1 VGYVWIVSLKYIKR
15 SFLVLTCLAL
25 GVCIAHSESL
35 YVSSASTNP
44 ASPYGSRETAAT
56 GIAQAVSLA
65 VDGDVVRVADGLY
78 GIREEI
84 RLVSDVDLVSEH
96 GATGTVI
103 AADGGGR
110 CLFMDN
116 TGAVVRGFT
125 LTGGRADFGGG
136 AVCLNGLLAE
146 CIVISN
152 RAHGVGG
159 GGVYA
164 TGGRIEQCTIRQN
177 SARGIGGGGLYVPWG
192 AVVSRCRITANTA
205 PGGYGG
211 GAAISGDGRLE
222 NSLVAENAGVV
233 GGGLFWSGS
242 YTGAGWITHCTVTR
256 NTGYV
261 GAIYCEGEARARNTI
276 LYDNTDTGGQT
287 TEVQSITSLATF
299 QYCCVPS
306 SVSGTGNVHQAPGFV
321 NALQGDFHLLSDS
334 PCIDAG
340 GAEGALTNDFD
351 GTARPLDG
359 DTNGPAVVDIGAYE
373 YVP

>member
-1 VGYVWIVSLKYIKR
+1 MG
-15 SFLVLTCLAL
+15 FQTALA
-25 GVCIAHSESL
+25 GTL

-44 ASPYGSRETAAT
+44 VSPYSSWETAAT
-56 GIAQAVSLA
+56 GIAQAVSA
-65 VDGDVVRVADGLY
+65 AADGDEVRVSNGVY
-78 GIREEI
+78 GVRDEI
-84 RLVSDVDLVSEH
+84 RLLSNVDLVSEH
-96 GATGTVI
+96 GATATVV
-103 AADGGGR
+103 AAAGGSR

-136 AVCLNGLLAE
+136 VVCLNGLLVD
-146 CIVISN
+146 CIVVSN

-164 TGGRIEQCTIRQN
+164 TGGRIEQCAIRQN
-177 SARGIGGGGLYVPWG
+177 TVRGIGGGGLYVPWG
-192 AVVSRCRITANTA
+192 AVVSRCRITANNA

-211 GAAISGDGRLE
+211 GAAVSGDGRLE
-222 NSLVAENAGVV
+222 NSLVFENSAVV

-242 YTGAGWITHCTVTR
+242 YTGAGWIAHCTVTR

-261 GAIYCEGEARARNTI
+261 GAIYCEGPARARNTI
-276 LYDNTDTGGQT
+276 LFDNMDTGGQT
-287 TEVQSITSLATF
+287 TEVMSITSQATF

-306 SVSGTGNVHQAPGFV
+306 SVSDTGNVYVAPGFV
-321 NALQGDFHLLSDS
+321 DAASGDFRLMSNS

-340 GAEGALTNDFD
+340 GAVGAMTNDYA
-351 GTARPLDG
+351 GTPRPLDG
-359 DTNGPAVVDIGAYE
+359 DTNGTAVVDIGAYE